1 MGRPKKPLNN
11 PCQVNFKTEER
22 LRNIA
27 RIAHLTDADLWE
39 LGLKTQ
45 LGVQTLHS
53 DEIIKHLIKCEQ
65 IKIHDSEE
73 RITMLVE
80 QLKRMVK

>member
-11 PCQVNFKTEER
+11 PCGVAFKTEER
-22 LRNIA
+22 LRTIA
-27 RIAHLTDADLWE
+27 RIAHLSDSDLWE
-39 LGLKTQ
+39 LGLKIS
-45 LGVQTLHS
+45 LDVKTLNS
-53 DEIIKHLIKCEQ
+53 DEVIKHLIKCEQ

-73 RITMLVE
+73 RIQMLVE

>member
-22 LRNIA
+22 LRTIA
-27 RIAHLTDADLWE
+27 RIAHLTDSDLWE
-39 LGLKTQ
+39 LGLKTS
-45 LGVQTLHS
+45 LDVNTLNS
-53 DEIIKHLIKCEQ
+53 DEVIKHLIKCEQ
-65 IKIHDSEE
+65 IKIHESEE
-73 RITMLVE
+73 RIQMLVE